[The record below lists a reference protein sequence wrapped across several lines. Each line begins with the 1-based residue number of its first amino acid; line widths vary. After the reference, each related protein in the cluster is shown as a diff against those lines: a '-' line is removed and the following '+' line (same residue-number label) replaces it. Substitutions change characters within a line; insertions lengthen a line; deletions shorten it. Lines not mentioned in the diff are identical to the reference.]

1 MRVIDDITNFIFVS
15 DEPEKSDIIF
25 IPGGSWPELAEK
37 AAALWKE
44 GYAYYILPSGK
55 YNLKVG
61 CFPGAKSKKDTYP
74 GEFDTEWDFLRHVLI
89 KCGVDEA
96 AILKEN
102 EASENGTYE
111 NAFKSR
117 KVTDSMGLDIKKAI
131 ICCKPFHA
139 RRCLMTY
146 QWAYPDTELLVCP
159 ADIKGKGKED
169 WFNNDEGIKT
179 VMSELKKCG
188 EYFEQAVKVY
198 NTRKI

>member
-146 QWAYPDTELLVCP
+146 QWAYPDTNYWYAP
-159 ADIKGKGKED
+159 PI
-169 WFNNDEGIKT
+169 
-179 VMSELKKCG
+179 
-188 EYFEQAVKVY
+188 
-198 NTRKI
+198 